1 MPIFI
6 AFAGGAGAI
15 TRYLFD
21 GWIQDRTDNPLPV
34 GTFVINMSGSFV
46 LGIIAGLAI
55 RQSLSANAKL
65 IAGTGFLGGYTTFS
79 TYAYETFRLAE
90 DRAGALAIL
99 NMIASITVGLV
110 AAAAGLLITGGL

>member
-1 MPIFI
+1 MPILI

-21 GWIQDRTDNPLPV
+21 GWIQDRTDSPLPV
-34 GTFVINMSGSFV
+34 GTFIINVTGSFV
-46 LGIIAGLAI
+46 LGILAGLAI
-55 RQSLSANAKL
+55 RHSLGANAKL

-79 TYAYETFRLAE
+79 TYVYETFRLAE
-90 DRAGALAIL
+90 DGAGPLAIV
-99 NMIASITVGLV
+99 NMIASIIVGLL